1 MKKLDLL
8 RKIVYHFFRFTSQ
21 FQHKS
26 NKKGLLSMKL
36 AIRTLAIC
44 LVVTGAAAASLS
56 PATSHALTS
65 RQAVNSAL
73 LVPLCGPWVPCQ
85 PGPSGNLR

>member
-1 MKKLDLL
+1 MKMLDLMEYL
-8 RKIVYHFFRFTSQ
+8 VYHSASFPLHFRHQ
-21 FQHKS
+21 PNQ
-26 NKKGLLSMKL
+26 KGLPPMKL

-44 LVVTGAAAASLS
+44 LVVAGAAAASLS

-73 LVPLCGPWVPCQ
+73 PVPICGPWVPCQ
-85 PGPSGNLR
+85 PGPNGNLR

>member
-1 MKKLDLL
+1 
-8 RKIVYHFFRFTSQ
+8 
-21 FQHKS
+21 
-26 NKKGLLSMKL
+26 MKL

-73 LVPLCGPWVPCQ
+73 PVPLCGPWEPCP
-85 PGPSGNLR
+85 PGPNGNLHSNLR

>member
-1 MKKLDLL
+1 
-8 RKIVYHFFRFTSQ
+8 
-21 FQHKS
+21 
-26 NKKGLLSMKL
+26 MKL

-44 LVVTGAAAASLS
+44 LVVTGAAGASLA

-73 LVPLCGPWVPCQ
+73 PVPICGPWKPC
-85 PGPSGNLR
+85 PPDPSGNVHGNLR